1 MQLTY
6 RGRIIAYN
14 IAIFLAIFG
23 FILFCI
29 VQGTIYHYV
38 ITARSELAVMGQNA
52 TLYIEESAESNSD
65 GSDAAAYFN
74 KMARQISSAIFAT
87 TNTPAFIFSSEG
99 KPLYNPTDDS
109 SLDFSES
116 ISQAE
121 ATGNATILYTESM
134 GTPVV
139 EFLQPITFDGERIGY
154 IGFLYSLAAMDA
166 QLNTCLFFYAL
177 GCALGFPLLIVITL
191 SYSNHF
197 IQPIKELTKISKEI
211 THGNYNVQIHYRR
224 EDEIGDLTRV
234 FNSMTQNVN
243 NVINQLN
250 SERNRLAS
258 VLASLDDGL
267 LALDAKGNVITSN
280 SYIKTYFD
288 VSNPKTIYDFQC
300 QSFLRDIFDDLKNGK
315 LHISVEVD
323 SNDRNLL
330 IIGSPIRKAEFEEN
344 YMIVIRNMTSTK
356 QIQKEQ
362 QQFISSVSHELRTPL
377 TTIIGYTDM
386 LRRRQVMEG
395 EILNRSLDTMN
406 REGHRLLRLVD
417 DLLNVNQLERPEFDV
432 KKTNLNLH
440 TLLDEVVEQ
449 MEIKSQ
455 QKEISINYKSDE
467 NLPEI
472 LGDYGRLQQLFIN
485 ILHNAIKYSD
495 KGDII
500 DVVSTLE
507 EDNIIVSI
515 RDYGVGISEND
526 QKKIF
531 SAFYRVEEDRARN
544 EGEGGAGLGL
554 YLAKQIVDKHH
565 GTISMESVL
574 GEGTNISISLP
585 ILIKTVQEG
594 LANE

>member
-1 MQLTY
+1 
-6 RGRIIAYN
+6 
-14 IAIFLAIFG
+14 
-23 FILFCI
+23 
-29 VQGTIYHYV
+29 
-38 ITARSELAVMGQNA
+38 
-52 TLYIEESAESNSD
+52 
-65 GSDAAAYFN
+65 
-74 KMARQISSAIFAT
+74 
-87 TNTPAFIFSSEG
+87 
-99 KPLYNPTDDS
+99 
-109 SLDFSES
+109 
-116 ISQAE
+116 
-121 ATGNATILYTESM
+121 
-134 GTPVV
+134 
-139 EFLQPITFDGERIGY
+139 
-154 IGFLYSLAAMDA
+154 
-166 QLNTCLFFYAL
+166 
-177 GCALGFPLLIVITL
+177 
-191 SYSNHF
+191 
-197 IQPIKELTKISKEI
+197 
-211 THGNYNVQIHYRR
+211 
-224 EDEIGDLTRV
+224 
-234 FNSMTQNVN
+234 
-243 NVINQLN
+243 
-250 SERNRLAS
+250 
-258 VLASLDDGL
+258 
-267 LALDAKGNVITSN
+267 
-280 SYIKTYFD
+280 
-288 VSNPKTIYDFQC
+288 
-300 QSFLRDIFDDLKNGK
+300 
-315 LHISVEVD
+315 
-323 SNDRNLL
+323 
-330 IIGSPIRKAEFEEN
+330 
-344 YMIVIRNMTSTK
+344 RNMTSTK

-362 QQFISSVSHELRTPL
+362 QQFISSISHELRTPL

-455 QKEISINYKSDE
+455 QMEISINYKSDE